1 VQELDAR
8 YALPTRQA
16 MSSRMI
22 PQRYCEV
29 KSDLRVRISH
39 SKVRAVTTDMWTSSN
54 NQAYMGVTAHWLDA
68 SFSMQS
74 KCLAVKPAP
83 GSHTA
88 EFISAELTEVLAD
101 CTIDP
106 NQLTVVTDSGANV
119 KKAITQMPLVKWR
132 PCFAHTL
139 QLVVNGGLAA
149 RDVSELPKLLA
160 KARAIVGHFRRSPLA
175 TSQLEMKQKQLNL
188 PSHKLLQDCPT
199 RWNSQVK
206 LLINSSPSMR
216 RPV

>member
-1 VQELDAR
+1 MQELDAR
-8 YALPTRQA
+8 YVLPTRQA

-88 EFISAELTEVLAD
+88 EFISAELTEVLHYRPQSAD
-101 CTIDP
+101 GCDRFRCQCEKGYHSDAP
-106 NQLTVVTDSGANV
+106 G
-119 KKAITQMPLVKWR
+119 QMAAVFR
-132 PCFAHTL
+132 AHAAT
-139 QLVVNGGLAA
+139 GGKRRLGSA
-149 RDVSELPKLLA
+149 RCIGTA
-160 KARAIVGHFRRSPLA
+160 
-175 TSQLEMKQKQLNL
+175 
-188 PSHKLLQDCPT
+188 
-199 RWNSQVK
+199 
-206 LLINSSPSMR
+206 
-216 RPV
+216 